1 MENEENLNN
10 IEEENKKTKVE
21 EDFQKKLE
29 HNQFKIMTTFK
40 KIKNQY
46 SDGIMPIMKHHKR
59 IIGESVKQLRGEE
72 NYEHN
77 GIKHKRLSKLNDL
90 KTSKSSADISHMSPG
105 AQILKK
111 KIEFHINKVKKSHDD
126 ITALN
131 ALYINNSNSLQE
143 NNNNDK
149 FKNNFNLVK
158 SSDNYEEA
166 IRKKNLRNNFE
177 LIADK
182 YHRGLGKAF
191 IKKFNPDKYLDNL
204 KSLIKLSPTVRDDV
218 IKTKNEIE
226 SDIKTF
232 TDKRRFRKLY
242 KRFKD
247 KRTKNKSFQMLDPQL
262 YKPEEIAQKSNTVKK
277 VEISPEFDKKKNSIF
292 LPNIAVGKHY
302 MNNRDNR
309 IKMGIV
315 SKLQKK
321 ETKKIMNTVEQQFD
335 HMNRLYSITKEI
347 DNYIGNEN
355 IEKKIENNL
364 NDYKMFKYLN
374 LVNES
379 DDKKIS
385 TFKPKDYYFLQKHKI
400 DDLFGDLLI
409 NKLKERILEK
419 ERRLTDKL
427 KLNKYDYFNK
437 ITNEM
442 KNSLNEFD
450 NNMNSNQININE
462 NPKNEFESLENY

>member
-1 MENEENLNN
+1 
-10 IEEENKKTKVE
+10 
-21 EDFQKKLE
+21 
-29 HNQFKIMTTFK
+29 
-40 KIKNQY
+40 
-46 SDGIMPIMKHHKR
+46 MK
-59 IIGESVKQLRGEE
+59 
-72 NYEHN
+72 
-77 GIKHKRLSKLNDL
+77 
-90 KTSKSSADISHMSPG
+90 
-105 AQILKK
+105 
-111 KIEFHINKVKKSHDD
+111 
-126 ITALN
+126 
-131 ALYINNSNSLQE
+131 SL
-143 NNNNDK
+143 
-149 FKNNFNLVK
+149 
-158 SSDNYEEA
+158 DNYEEA

-191 IKKFNPDKYLDNL
+191 IKKFNPEKYLDNL

-242 KRFKD
+242 KRFKE

-262 YKPEEIAQKSNTVKK
+262 YKPEEIALKSNTVKK

-364 NDYKMFKYLN
+364 NDYKMYKYLN

>member
-158 SSDNYEEA
+158 SLDNYEEA

-191 IKKFNPDKYLDNL
+191 IKKFNPEKYLDNL

-355 IEKKIENNL
+355 IEKKN
-364 NDYKMFKYLN
+364 
-374 LVNES
+374 
-379 DDKKIS
+379 
-385 TFKPKDYYFLQKHKI
+385 
-400 DDLFGDLLI
+400 
-409 NKLKERILEK
+409 
-419 ERRLTDKL
+419 
-427 KLNKYDYFNK
+427 
-437 ITNEM
+437 
-442 KNSLNEFD
+442 
-450 NNMNSNQININE
+450 
-462 NPKNEFESLENY
+462 